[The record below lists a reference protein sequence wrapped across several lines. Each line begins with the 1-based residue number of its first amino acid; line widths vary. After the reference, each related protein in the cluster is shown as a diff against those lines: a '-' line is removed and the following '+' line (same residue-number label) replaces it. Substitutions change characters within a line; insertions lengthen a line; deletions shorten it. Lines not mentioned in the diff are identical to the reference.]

1 MRQFKRSGAGR
12 RVAIRLGVVILS
24 CGFLAAEWQPD
35 PTVKLERK
43 TAAAVKRFEQKERAE
58 RFFEEAYGYVVFP
71 TIKRFGV
78 GVGGAFGK
86 GLVFEQGRLVGLAKF
101 RQFTSGIQA
110 GVRVFSMIVFFK
122 DKEAM
127 DLFKRG
133 RLEFA
138 GQASVTL
145 FKLGASADS
154 SYNSGVAVFTR
165 TKGGAMF
172 EATISGVKFGC
183 RLFDDAEA
191 SGD

>member
-1 MRQFKRSGAGR
+1 MKQLMRSRACT

-24 CGFLAAEWQPD
+24 CGLLAAEWQPD

-43 TAAAVKRFEQKERAE
+43 TAAAVERFEQKERTE

-71 TIKRFGV
+71 TITRIGL
-78 GVGGAFGK
+78 GVGGAYGK
-86 GLVFEQGRLVGLAKF
+86 GLVFEQGRLVGRGKF
-101 RQFTSGIQA
+101 SQFTSGVQA
-110 GVRVFSMIVFFK
+110 GVRVFSMIIFFK

-127 DLFKRG
+127 DLFKRA
-133 RLEFA
+133 RLEFV

-145 FKLGASADS
+145 VTLGASADP

-165 TKGGAMF
+165 TKGGVMF
-172 EATISGVKFGC
+172 EATISGVKFGYKP
-183 RLFDDAEA
+183 FDEAGA

>member
-24 CGFLAAEWQPD
+24 CGFLAAAWQPD

-43 TAAAVKRFEQKERAE
+43 TAAAVQRFEQQERAE

-71 TIKRFGV
+71 TITRVGV
-78 GVGGAFGK
+78 GVGGGYGK
-86 GLVFEQGRLVGLAKF
+86 GLVFEQGRHVGHGKF
-101 RQFTSGIQA
+101 LQFTSGIQA

-133 RLEFA
+133 RLEFV

-145 FKLGASADS
+145 VTLGASADS

-172 EATISGVKFGC
+172 EATISGVKFGY
-183 RLFDDAEA
+183 RPFDEEEA
-191 SGD
+191 SSD